1 MAESPTRPPCPS
13 PSRSSPGPRAVAAAK
28 GPPLRAV
35 LWDLDGTLTDSVRLV
50 VETMNAVIAT
60 HGGPLLP
67 YEKVGE
73 LTGLPLDAMFRLAWP
88 DIGAADVER
97 YRVEY
102 RARYD
107 AEAIPMTRLYRGAR
121 TTLRAFHAAGLLQA
135 TVTGKRAADCE
146 RILRGL
152 GIEQDIDVYLGG
164 DSVARP
170 KPAPDLARLAM
181 ARLGCAPDE
190 TVVVGD
196 STADIGMGR
205 AAGARTIQVLWGF
218 ARKRLPEAERV
229 VGTWAEL
236 RDVVLAMAGPRG
248 SRGAK
253 PPSTILRGR
262 GPLRS

>member
-1 MAESPTRPPCPS
+1 MSLGR
-13 PSRSSPGPRAVAAAK
+13 RAVAVGK
-28 GPPLRAV
+28 TSLRAV

-50 VETMNAVIAT
+50 VETMNHVIAA

-88 DIGAADVER
+88 DIAADDVER

-107 AEAIPMTRLYRGAR
+107 AVAIPATRLFRGAR
-121 TTLRAFHAAGLLQA
+121 STLRDFHAAGLLQG

-152 GIEQDIDVYLGG
+152 GIEEDIDVYLGG
-164 DSVARP
+164 DSAPRP
-170 KPAPDLARLAM
+170 KPAPDLALHAM
-181 ARLGCAPDE
+181 SRLGVSPGE
-190 TVVVGD
+190 SVVIGD
-196 STADIGMGR
+196 SAADIAMGH
-205 AAGARTIQVLWGF
+205 AAGAHTIQVLWGF
-218 ARKRLPEAERV
+218 SRSPLPDTERAV
-229 VGTWAEL
+229 RTWREL
-236 RDVVLAMAGPRG
+236 REAVRALGG
-248 SRGAK
+248 TK
-253 PPSTILRGR
+253 PGILGRR